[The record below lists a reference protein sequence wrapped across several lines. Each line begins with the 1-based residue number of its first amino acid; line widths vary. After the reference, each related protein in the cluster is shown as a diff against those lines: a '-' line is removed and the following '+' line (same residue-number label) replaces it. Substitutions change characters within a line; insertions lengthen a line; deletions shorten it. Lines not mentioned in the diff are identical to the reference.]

1 VLFAAAGTLALLAP
15 NPTEKQIRLDSA
27 TLHKTFM
34 GIAAAGFAAEIV
46 LGFVAASRE
55 GKISQ
60 RDFALAHQI
69 VGYATLTSAAAG
81 FAILTTSF

>member
-1 VLFAAAGTLALLAP
+1 
-15 NPTEKQIRLDSA
+15 
-27 TLHKTFM
+27 M

-60 RDFALAHQI
+60 RDLALAHQI